1 MFKPSGGQEKFPLR
15 CDSGGH
21 HSTRGEYEKVYFPAK
36 RLALIVMK
44 RPKGITHFY
53 LSIGLS
59 KKG

>member
-1 MFKPSGGQEKFPLR
+1 MDTDELDVDKVLEWKKP
-15 CDSGGH
+15 
-21 HSTRGEYEKVYFPAK
+21 EKVYFPAK
-36 RLALIVMK
+36 RLALVVIN